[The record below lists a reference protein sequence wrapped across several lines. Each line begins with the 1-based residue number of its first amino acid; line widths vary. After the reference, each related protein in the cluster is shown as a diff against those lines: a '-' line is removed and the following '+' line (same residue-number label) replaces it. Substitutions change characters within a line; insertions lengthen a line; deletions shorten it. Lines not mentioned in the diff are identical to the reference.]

1 MNNYSILIID
11 DEDAQRSIL
20 KGYLEKKGFKIYSAS
35 SGTEGIKTVQNSV
48 IDIVLSDFKMPDKTG
63 LEVLEEVK
71 KINPEISFVILT
83 AYGTIENAVKA
94 IRLGAFDYISKPVDL
109 DELDLMLERIIENKN
124 LKSEILILKNQL
136 KEKFK
141 IDSFISQSPKMEEV
155 LSVASRAA
163 DSKATI
169 LITGESGTGKEVLAK
184 SIHYVSSRKYKPF
197 VAVNIPALP
206 ETLLESELFGHEKGA
221 FTGAEKT
228 KKGRFELANEG
239 TIFLDEIGD
248 IPINL
253 QVKLLRVLQEHQ
265 IERLGS
271 TENINI
277 DVRIIAATHQNL
289 EQKIKDGSFREDL
302 FYRLNIVS
310 LNIPPL
316 RERKEDI
323 LPLIEHFIEKYSNEN
338 GRENLSLSKET
349 VDSLIKYNF
358 PGNVRELENIVERA
372 VVLSRGN
379 TITVNDLP
387 NVVKGFKA
395 EKEIPANEETTL
407 IEQVEEL
414 EKKLIYDALSKSN
427 GNQSQAG
434 RLLGLTERNLRYKM
448 QKYNIKKFGWW
459 PDNWCHTQPQKSM
472 TSKIIVQR

>member
-1 MNNYSILIID
+1 MNNYSILIVD

-20 KGYLEKKGFKIYSAS
+20 KGYLEKKGYKIYSAS
-35 SGTEGIKTVQNSV
+35 SGIEGINAVQNNL

-63 LEVLEEVK
+63 LEVLEAVK

-83 AYGTIENAVKA
+83 AYGTVENAVKA
-94 IRLGAFDYISKPVDL
+94 MRLGAFDYISKPVDL
-109 DELDLMLERIIENKN
+109 DELDLMIERIIEHKN
-124 LKSEILILKNQL
+124 LKSEIQILKNQL

-141 IDSFISQSPKMEEV
+141 INSFISHSPKMEDI
-155 LSVASRAA
+155 LSLAVRAA

-169 LITGESGTGKEVLAK
+169 LVTGESGTGKEVLAK
-184 SIHYVSSRKYKPF
+184 SIHYVSPRKEKPF

-221 FTGAEKT
+221 FTGADKA
-228 KKGRFELANEG
+228 KKGRFELADGG

-265 IERLGS
+265 IERVGS
-271 TENINI
+271 SENIDI

-289 EQKIKDGSFREDL
+289 EQKIKEGTFREDL

-323 LPLIEHFIEKYSNEN
+323 LPLIEHFIEKYAKEN
-338 GRENLSLSKET
+338 NRNKLSLSKEAI
-349 VDSLIKYNF
+349 DLLIKYNF
-358 PGNVRELENIVERA
+358 PGNVRELENVIERA
-372 VVLSRGN
+372 VVLCRSEA
-379 TITVNDLP
+379 ITLNDLP

-395 EKEIPANEETTL
+395 ENEIPQIQSGNL
-407 IEQVEEL
+407 IDQVEEL
-414 EKKLIYDALSKSN
+414 EKKLIFDALSNAN

-434 RLLGLTERNLRYKM
+434 RMLGLTERNLRYKM
-448 QKYNIKKFGWW
+448 QKYGIKKFG
-459 PDNWCHTQPQKSM
+459 
-472 TSKIIVQR
+472 

>member
-1 MNNYSILIID
+1 MKDYTILIVD

-20 KGYLEKKGFKIYSAS
+20 KGYLEKKGYKIYSAS
-35 SGTEGIKTVQNSV
+35 SGTEGIKTVQNNL

-83 AYGTIENAVKA
+83 AYGTIEDAVKA
-94 IRLGAFDYISKPVDL
+94 MRLGAFDYISKPVDL
-109 DELDLMLERIIENKN
+109 DELDLMIERIIEHNN
-124 LKSEILILKNQL
+124 LKSEIQILKNQL

-141 IDSFISQSPKMEEV
+141 IDSFISHSAKMEEV
-155 LSVASRAA
+155 LSVAARAA

-184 SIHYVSSRKYKPF
+184 SIHYVSPRKEKPF
-197 VAVNIPALP
+197 IAVNIPALP

-221 FTGAEKT
+221 FTGADKA
-228 KKGRFELANEG
+228 KKGRFELADGG

-265 IERLGS
+265 IEKVGS
-271 TENINI
+271 SENINI

-289 EQKIKDGSFREDL
+289 EEKIKDGSFREDL

-310 LNIPPL
+310 LHIPPL
-316 RERKEDI
+316 RERREDV
-323 LPLIEHFIEKYSNEN
+323 LPLIEYFTEKYSKEN
-338 GRENLSLSKET
+338 SRNKLSLSKE
-349 VDSLIKYNF
+349 VIDSLIKYNF
-358 PGNVRELENIVERA
+358 PGNVRELENIIERA
-372 VVLSRGN
+372 VVLCRSEA
-379 TITVNDLP
+379 ITSNDLP

-395 EKEIPANEETTL
+395 EKEILQKESGNL
-407 IEQVEEL
+407 IDQVEEL
-414 EKKLIYDALSKSN
+414 EKKLIFDALSNAN

-434 RLLGLTERNLRYKM
+434 RILGLTERNLRYKM
-448 QKYNIKKFGWW
+448 QKYGIKKFG
-459 PDNWCHTQPQKSM
+459 
-472 TSKIIVQR
+472 

>member
-1 MNNYSILIID
+1 MKDYSILIVD

-20 KGYLEKKGFKIYSAS
+20 KGYLEKKGYKIYSAS
-35 SGTEGIKTVQNSV
+35 SGTEGIKAVQNNL

-83 AYGTIENAVKA
+83 AYGTIEDAVKA
-94 IRLGAFDYISKPVDL
+94 MRLGAFDYISKPVDL
-109 DELDLMLERIIENKN
+109 DELDLMIERIIEHNN
-124 LKSEILILKNQL
+124 LKSEIQILKNQL

-141 IDSFISQSPKMEEV
+141 IDSFISHSAKMEEV
-155 LSVASRAA
+155 LSVAARAA

-169 LITGESGTGKEVLAK
+169 LISGESGTGKEVLAK
-184 SIHYVSSRKYKPF
+184 SIHYVSPRKEKAF

-221 FTGAEKT
+221 FTGADKA
-228 KKGRFELANEG
+228 KKGRFELADGG

-265 IERLGS
+265 IERVGS

-289 EQKIKDGSFREDL
+289 EEKIKDGSFREDL
-302 FYRLNIVS
+302 YYRLNIVS
-310 LNIPPL
+310 LHIPPL

-323 LPLIEHFIEKYSNEN
+323 LPLIEYFTEKYSKEN
-338 GRENLSLSKET
+338 NRKKLTLSKEA

-358 PGNVRELENIVERA
+358 PGNVRELENIIERA
-372 VVLSRGN
+372 VVLCRSEA
-379 TITVNDLP
+379 ITLNDLP
-387 NVVKGFKA
+387 NVVKGFMA
-395 EKEIPANEETTL
+395 EKEIPQIEAGSL

-414 EKKLIYDALSKSN
+414 ERKLIFDALSSAN

-434 RLLGLTERNLRYKM
+434 RMLGLTERNLRYKM
-448 QKYNIKKFGWW
+448 QKYGIKKFG
-459 PDNWCHTQPQKSM
+459 
-472 TSKIIVQR
+472 